1 MTAAGPPAVRRRSA
15 ALAEELRRTIA
26 ALTEE
31 FTSSLTHLDRE
42 LRQLRDAAEGLK
54 LIPVDSVLMA
64 LKRIARDA
72 ARALGKQVTF
82 EASGGDIRLDAGI
95 LGSIQGALIQLVRNA
110 VAHGIE
116 TEAQRIAAGK
126 PAAGLVTVNVV
137 RRGARVLFECRDDGR
152 GIDLAAVR
160 RAAIASGVLSSSATE
175 PASEE
180 LVRIL
185 LRGGVSTSAAVTDV
199 AGRGVGLDVVREAME
214 RLGGDISVN
223 IDPGR
228 GTAFVLSIPS
238 SITSIPVLLVE
249 AGNGESTMAIPLDAV
264 RQSLRLAPGDIARAA
279 AGASILHEQH
289 AVPFI
294 PLAAALDSSRW
305 SVGRGWTAIVIAGSG
320 CVGAIG
326 VERLVGTARMIA
338 RPLPAHLK
346 SSPLAVGAA
355 LDGEGHPQLILDPDG
370 LIAAAHGARAAE
382 PHAAPSRRPVLVIDD
397 SLTTRMLEKSILESA
412 GYEVDVASCAEDGL
426 DFAAAQVLCP
436 DPLRR
441 RNAGHGRFHFRRTAS
456 LRPGA
461 PQHAGDSRD
470 VALGAGRPR
479 TRPGCRRSRL
489 HRQERIQSGRASGHD
504 PADGGLT
511 VVSNTIRVLVVEDS
525 MTVRKRLV
533 GVLDGDPN
541 IEVVGEAGDG
551 RRAIELC
558 LQARPD
564 VITMDMMMPVMNG
577 LAATEYIMAHCPTP
591 ILVVSASI
599 NRGELFKIYEALAAG
614 AVDVLEKPDGLEPD
628 GNWQRRFLAAVK
640 LVARIRVIT
649 HPRARLTGMASERTG
664 PATPAKETERAN
676 RVFDLV
682 AIGAS
687 TGGPGAILKVLR
699 DLPPQFSLPILL
711 VLHIGEP
718 FGSAFA
724 DWLDGQ
730 VNRSVGFA
738 QDGMAVMAA
747 AGRVVVWRRA
757 TGI

>member
-1 MTAAGPPAVRRRSA
+1 MEQDPYRYFRPEARNLLDQFAQGILELEKGGGGGGAVQRLLRLAHTLKGAARVVRQSSIAERAHAIEDALAPFRESAAEIAREDIDAILAHLDEIGSQLVTLVPDQAAEIPEGGRYPAPPPQDGVTASANASGPDPARDAQRVLRADLADADAVLEGVAEAQARLGAFRNSAVSIEQLGHLADLLRAQLIAKGANDGSRPAGSSPNRSA

-264 RQSLRLAPGDIARAA
+264 RQSLRLAPGDIARAGRRCVDPPRTA
-279 AGASILHEQH
+279 RRALH
-289 AVPFI
+289 
-294 PLAAALDSSRW
+294 SSRGGTRQQPL
-305 SVGRGWTAIVIAGSG
+305 VGR
-320 CVGAIG
+320 
-326 VERLVGTARMIA
+326 ARMD
-338 RPLPAHLK
+338 R
-346 SSPLAVGAA
+346 
-355 LDGEGHPQLILDPDG
+355 D
-370 LIAAAHGARAAE
+370 RY
-382 PHAAPSRRPVLVIDD
+382 RRI
-397 SLTTRMLEKSILESA
+397 R
-412 GYEVDVASCAEDGL
+412 
-426 DFAAAQVLCP
+426 
-436 DPLRR
+436 LRR
-441 RNAGHGRFHFRRTAS
+441 RDRR
-456 LRPGA
+456 
-461 PQHAGDSRD
+461 
-470 VALGAGRPR
+470 
-479 TRPGCRRSRL
+479 
-489 HRQERIQSGRASGHD
+489 
-504 PADGGLT
+504 
-511 VVSNTIRVLVVEDS
+511 
-525 MTVRKRLV
+525 
-533 GVLDGDPN
+533 
-541 IEVVGEAGDG
+541 
-551 RRAIELC
+551 
-558 LQARPD
+558 
-564 VITMDMMMPVMNG
+564 
-577 LAATEYIMAHCPTP
+577 
-591 ILVVSASI
+591 
-599 NRGELFKIYEALAAG
+599 
-614 AVDVLEKPDGLEPD
+614 
-628 GNWQRRFLAAVK
+628 
-640 LVARIRVIT
+640 
-649 HPRARLTGMASERTG
+649 
-664 PATPAKETERAN
+664 
-676 RVFDLV
+676 
-682 AIGAS
+682 
-687 TGGPGAILKVLR
+687 
-699 DLPPQFSLPILL
+699 
-711 VLHIGEP
+711 
-718 FGSAFA
+718 
-724 DWLDGQ
+724 
-730 VNRSVGFA
+730 
-738 QDGMAVMAA
+738 
-747 AGRVVVWRRA
+747 
-757 TGI
+757 